1 MMCSDSAAQRAF
13 SGNARPVQ
21 KLQAHAHAA
30 GGNVILVACC
40 MIVRLYLVADARIA
54 ALSRK

>member
-1 MMCSDSAAQRAF
+1 MMCSDSAAQPAF
-13 SGNARPVQ
+13 SCNARPVQ

-30 GGNVILVACC
+30 GGSVMLVACG
-40 MIVRLYLVADARIA
+40 MIVRLCLVADAHIA